1 MTIMTI
7 MMLTV
12 MIKMFRILLAII
24 FVMMHGSV
32 MLGSHYV
39 LMSGGRADSG
49 IGAKWMDRPPLLFK
63 DQSVVGAA
71 VFETG

>member
-12 MIKMFRILLAII
+12 MIKMFRILVAIM
-24 FVMMHGSV
+24 FVMMHGDV

-39 LMSGGRADSG
+39 
-49 IGAKWMDRPPLLFK
+49 
-63 DQSVVGAA
+63 
-71 VFETG
+71 

>member
-12 MIKMFRILLAII
+12 MIEMFRILVAIM
-24 FVMMHGSV
+24 FVMMHGDV

-39 LMSGGRADSG
+39 
-49 IGAKWMDRPPLLFK
+49 
-63 DQSVVGAA
+63 
-71 VFETG
+71 